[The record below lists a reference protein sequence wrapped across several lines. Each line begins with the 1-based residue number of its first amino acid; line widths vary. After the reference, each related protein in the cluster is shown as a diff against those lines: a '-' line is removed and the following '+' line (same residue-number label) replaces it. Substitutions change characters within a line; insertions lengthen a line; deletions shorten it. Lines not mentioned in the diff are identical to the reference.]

1 MERLARSVLSREG
14 GLEAQSKSLVISC
27 DSSRT
32 YDCANLQE
40 LKIPPFPPRRSSVEV
55 LRRKMSKTNLFMTV
69 AQVNTMLTKMVF
81 IICVFSFLEH
91 LFFTMGLH
99 MFTDFPSSIKLD
111 IYFCTNLSMFLK
123 NSINIF
129 IFYNFNA
136 FFKKRFDVIFSKEDD
151 N

>member
-1 MERLARSVLSREG
+1 MERLARSVLSRD
-14 GLEAQSKSLVISC
+14 GLEANKSLVISC

-32 YDCANLQE
+32 FEGPHVNVQE
-40 LKIPPFPPRRSSVEV
+40 GKFPRRSSIEV
-55 LRRKMSKTNLFMTV
+55 MRRKISRTNLFMTV

-81 IICVFSFLEH
+81 IISVFSFLEH
-91 LFFTMGLH
+91 LFLILALH

-111 IYFCTNLSMFLK
+111 IYFCTNLSMFTK

-136 FFKKRFDVIFSKEDD
+136 FFKKRFEMIFSIEND